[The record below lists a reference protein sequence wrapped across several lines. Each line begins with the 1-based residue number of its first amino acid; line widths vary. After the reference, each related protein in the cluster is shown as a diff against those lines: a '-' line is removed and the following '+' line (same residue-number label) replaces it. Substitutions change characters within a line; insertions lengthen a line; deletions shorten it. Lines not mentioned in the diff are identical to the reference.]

1 MSFRGLRSGDLPF
14 NWKFKKAKQIETVHT
29 GPERQNR
36 VDWKRRALS
45 PDGVL
50 TRKRPQP
57 VLTPLLDVQDL
68 TIGFGAAE
76 AVVRDVSF
84 RVMPGETLALVGESG
99 SGKTITCRSIL
110 RVLPDAAQIRSG
122 SITYSGAHD
131 KPVDLLSLTERQMR
145 DVRGDQISMIFQE
158 PMRSLSPLHRLGDQ
172 VSEVLFLHRNMRNDE
187 ARRTVLETFEQVGFP
202 DPERVWRSYPFE
214 MSGGMRQRAMIA
226 MAMVAK
232 PDLLIAD
239 EPTTALDVTTQAQV
253 LGLIKD
259 LQRATGMAVILVT
272 HDLGVVANM
281 AESVVV
287 MHRGRVM
294 ERGPAAAVLGDPA
307 HPYTRKLFAAA
318 PIIPD
323 VAAPARA
330 EPHDDLILDMRGVS
344 KTYTMRAGGWSKPV
358 AITACHGVDLSLQR
372 GKTLAVV
379 GESGSGKTT
388 CARIALGAEPPDPGG
403 EVFFR
408 PSRDAAPVAIHAMEP
423 EERIAFQRQAQ
434 MVFQDP
440 YSSLSPRMRVQ
451 DALTEP
457 MEIHGLGTKAERRDK
472 AAEMLRWVG
481 LDASMLSRYPHAFSG
496 GQRQRL
502 SIARALTLDPVL
514 LVCDEPTS
522 ALDVSVQEQILT
534 LLENIRDGMGLSYL
548 FISHDLAVVARI
560 ADEVAVMRQGVVV
573 EQAPPDTL
581 FYNPRHPYTRA
592 LIAAQPEPDLARP
605 IDLGL
610 VAKGAGAPSSWPEAF
625 RFEGLAAPALTEL
638 EPGHKVRCHV

>member
-1 MSFRGLRSGDLPF
+1 M
-14 NWKFKKAKQIETVHT
+14 
-29 GPERQNR
+29 
-36 VDWKRRALS
+36 
-45 PDGVL
+45 
-50 TRKRPQP
+50 
-57 VLTPLLDVQDL
+57 TPLLDVKNL
-68 TIGFGAAE
+68 SIGFGAGE
-76 AVVRDVSF
+76 PVVRDVSF
-84 RVMPGETLALVGESG
+84 EVMPGETLALVGESG
-99 SGKTITCRSIL
+99 SGKTITCRSVL
-110 RVLPDAAQIRSG
+110 RILPDAARISSG
-122 SITYSGAHD
+122 EITFSCKGSTR
-131 KPVDLLSLTERQMR
+131 DLLKIPEREMR
-145 DVRGDQISMIFQE
+145 EIRGDQISMIFQE

-172 VSEVLFLHRNMRNDE
+172 VSEVLRLHRDMGKSE
-187 ARRTVLETFEQVGFP
+187 SKRTVLETFERVGFP

-232 PDLLIAD
+232 PELLIAD

-259 LQRATGMAVILVT
+259 LQKDTGMAVILVT

-281 AESVVV
+281 AETVVV
-287 MHRGRVM
+287 MNKGRVM
-294 ERGPAAAVLGDPA
+294 ERGPAPVVLGSPA
-307 HPYTRKLFAAA
+307 HGYTRKLFAAA
-318 PIIPD
+318 PQIPE

-330 EPHDDLILDMRGVS
+330 AAHDDVILDLRNVS
-344 KTYTMRAGGWSKPV
+344 KTYTMRAGGWSAPV
-358 AITACHGVDLSLQR
+358 RVTACHEVNLALQR

-388 CARIALGAEPPDPGG
+388 CARIALGAEVPDPGSEVIFRAGKGG
-403 EVFFR
+403 EPLHVN
-408 PSRDAAPVAIHAMEP
+408 AMSP
-423 EERIAFQRQAQ
+423 EERVAFQRQAQ

-451 DALTEP
+451 QALTEP
-457 MEIHGLGTKAERRDK
+457 MEIHNLGTRAERREK

-481 LDASMLSRYPHAFSG
+481 LDPSMLARYPHAFSG

-502 SIARALTLDPVL
+502 SIARALTLEPEL

-534 LLENIRDGMGLSYL
+534 LLEEIRDGMGLSYL

-560 ADEVAVMRQGVVV
+560 ADEVAVMRQGVVI

-581 FYNPRHPYTRA
+581 FYNPQHPYTKA
-592 LIAAQPEPDLARP
+592 LIAAQPEPDVNRP
-605 IDLGL
+605 IDLTL
-610 VAKGAGAPSSWPEAF
+610 VSKGAGSSASWPDAF
-625 RFEGLAAPALTEL
+625 RFDGIDAPALREL